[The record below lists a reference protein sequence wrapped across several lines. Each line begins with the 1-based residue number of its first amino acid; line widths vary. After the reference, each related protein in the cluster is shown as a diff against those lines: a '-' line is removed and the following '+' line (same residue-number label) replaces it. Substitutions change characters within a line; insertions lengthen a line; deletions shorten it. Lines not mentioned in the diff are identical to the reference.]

1 MKKIIIAIL
10 FTILVGSLLPATS
23 EASTD
28 VNYNNAVKQGNT
40 LRLLTI
46 SFNATI
52 DDGDIA
58 VIDSM
63 YDDLSSE
70 IKKTEKMIGK
80 VSGSKNRKTL
90 NEKYV
95 TPAKVARERVIYEV
109 SQFRLLFVIEDWFQ
123 KNDFESMEK
132 DYAKLER
139 LKKRAVEIKRV
150 GGYKALPTSV
160 NSELDSYEQ
169 WIKDRFTFTPIE
181 QMPVFQTHQDA
192 YTYRLSEDLQ
202 FNSNT
207 RYLYDNGLAL
217 IWRYSVEHREVFWLN
232 GNYDTISGKIVI
244 GKQNEGVDWA
254 GSLKIKVDGS
264 EVYYTDV
271 PSTIT
276 EPWEF
281 DVDLRGANLV
291 EVTLKGS
298 YIALT
303 DTNFNR

>member
-1 MKKIIIAIL
+1 MKRIIVALL
-10 FTILVGSLLPATS
+10 FTILVGSLLPAIS

-28 VNYNNAVKQGNT
+28 VNYNNAVKQGNS

-46 SFNATI
+46 SFNASI

-139 LKKRAVEIKRV
+139 LKKRSVEIKKA

-169 WIKDRFTFTPIE
+169 WIKERFTFTPIE

-217 IWRYSVEHREVFWLN
+217 IWRYSVEHREVYWLN

-271 PSTIT
+271 PATIT

>member
-1 MKKIIIAIL
+1 MKRIIIALL

-28 VNYNNAVKQGNT
+28 VNYNNAVKQGNS

-63 YDDLSSE
+63 YDELSSE

-139 LKKRAVEIKRV
+139 LKKRAVEIKKA

-160 NSELDSYEQ
+160 NNELDSYEQ

-217 IWRYSVEHREVFWLN
+217 IWRYSVEHREVYWLN

-264 EVYYTDV
+264 EVYYTDI
-271 PSTIT
+271 PATIT

-291 EVTLKGS
+291 EVTLRGS
-298 YIALT
+298 NIALT